1 LQATSS
7 LLTANTL
14 SAAAP
19 AILAFV
25 NTTSS
30 NTAPEYFVTITEDG
44 NFAVGCQTFYPM
56 GWNQ

>member
-1 LQATSS
+1 M
-7 LLTANTL
+7 

-19 AILAFV
+19 APLAFV
-25 NTTSS
+25 NTTRS